1 MALVKIIIILVHVIK
16 IPPKDSEVATQFALK
31 EANVL

>member
-1 MALVKIIIILVHVIK
+1 MALVKIILVHVIK
-16 IPPKDSEVATQFALK
+16 ITPKDSEVATQFALK